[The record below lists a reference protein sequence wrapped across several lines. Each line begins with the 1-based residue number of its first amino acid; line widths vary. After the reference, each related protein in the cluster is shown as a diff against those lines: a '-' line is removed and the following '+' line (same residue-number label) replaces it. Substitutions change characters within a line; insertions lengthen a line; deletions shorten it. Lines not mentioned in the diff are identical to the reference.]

1 MQPGMK
7 AFVLVHGVHHL
18 VSEEVKFI
26 SDSGSVVEEEEL
38 KLVHGV
44 FKGAEVGP
52 ALGVVGQVVE
62 VHALD
67 GTVRAKARGYFR
79 TQPGP

>member
-1 MQPGMK
+1 MK

-26 SDSGSVVEEEEL
+26 SDSGSVVEEEAL

-44 FKGAEVGP
+44 FKGAEVL
-52 ALGVVGQVVE
+52 AVLQLGRLLETQLGRYGQSVRLATSVVE
-62 VHALD
+62 NS
-67 GTVRAKARGYFR
+67 
-79 TQPGP
+79 

>member
-1 MQPGMK
+1 MK

-26 SDSGSVVEEEEL
+26 SDSGSVVEEEAL

-44 FKGAEVGP
+44 FKGAEVL
-52 ALGVVGQVVE
+52 AVLGLEGQVVE

-79 TQPGP
+79 THHGP